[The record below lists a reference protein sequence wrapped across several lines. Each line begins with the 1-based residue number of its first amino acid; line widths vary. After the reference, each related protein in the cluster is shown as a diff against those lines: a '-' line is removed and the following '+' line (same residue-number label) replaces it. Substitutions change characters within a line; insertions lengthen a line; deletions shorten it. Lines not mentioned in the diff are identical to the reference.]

1 MIPVDNR
8 QQCPGSSIRAIIHKT
23 LCTAFVVIAQLS
35 AAPPSYGYALAR
47 RVFPTEYKG
56 VHSNIVAFSGLD
68 SSNATMITVVQTQN
82 VIDYCNYQRP
92 PSEYTRCY
100 EETFKSHA
108 GLTYLMHANCPAG
121 EVTTH
126 WPKTFRLHRKLWNP
140 PYDSKSRGYWQ
151 LKWIDLATGRVL
163 ESSGA
168 SGDDDITRIHYL
180 LCPGFHP
187 TPPSVSEGYFQ
198 LK

>member
-1 MIPVDNR
+1 MIHANNFK
-8 QQCPGSSIRAIIHKT
+8 QCPERGIQAAIRKA
-23 LCTAFVVIAQLS
+23 LN
-35 AAPPSYGYALAR
+35 AALFAVTHLAAALPSYSYSL
-47 RVFPTEYKG
+47 VKPIFPTEYKG
-56 VHSNIVAFSGLD
+56 VHSSIVAFSGLD

-92 PSEYTRCY
+92 PWEYASCY
-100 EETFKSHA
+100 KETFKSHA
-108 GLTYLMHANCPAG
+108 GLKYYMYANCPAG
-121 EVTTH
+121 QVTTH
-126 WPKTFRLHRKLWNP
+126 WPKTFKLHRKLWNP
-140 PYDSKSRGYWQ
+140 PYDPKSQGYWKLQ
-151 LKWIDLATGRVL
+151 WIDLATGRIL

-187 TPPSVSEGYFQ
+187 TPSTVSEGYFK